1 VRASLVFTLVAASIA
16 FVAACHAP
24 HSTDLYW
31 QIPEGREVL
40 RGTIPHDVP
49 WAIGA
54 PPWTDHEWL
63 FEALAA
69 WCYDRGAF
77 VVLVVLCALAAAAAP
92 LLAYAAAR
100 DLGYDWAGTSF
111 AVLLVAASTSVSWS
125 ERPQNFVLLAFL
137 ALLWIMWRGAR
148 PWWAPLPVAC
158 VWSNLHASGVLAP
171 VLCVA
176 FAAAYAVAGGPRE
189 PRARRSL
196 AAALAALAGTLLTP
210 QGPKLWAYAIGSMAD
225 RNHSHR
231 YIAEWLPLFN
241 EDVLKAALVWL
252 LVVAVVVAASLAR
265 RRDDVAP
272 SLIGAAF
279 LVLTVLHARF
289 ALFCAAAAMPLVA
302 GALRTMLGALPDVRE
317 SRFSRALLAVPAI
330 AALAGVSVAATSPG
344 LATDRGYADARELLA
359 RHHVAGPIFA
369 EYTAAAYL
377 AAFAALPVRVMID
390 SHGDP
395 FDAQAWDDEFVLE
408 HAAPGWDGVL
418 RRRKL
423 DVVVLPAGHLLGR
436 AVAESPRWMRLD
448 RTPNAVLFVA
458 R

>member
-40 RGTIPHDVP
+40 RGTIPREVP

-100 DLGYDWAGTSF
+100 DVGYDWASTSF

-137 ALLWIMWRGAR
+137 GLLWIMWRGAR
-148 PWWAPLPVAC
+148 PWWAPLVITC
-158 VWSNLHASGVLAP
+158 IWSNLHASGVLAP
-171 VLCVA
+171 VLCVG

-210 QGPKLWAYAIGSMAD
+210 HGPRLWAYAIDSMVD

-231 YIAEWLPLFN
+231 YIAEWLPLLN

-252 LVVAVVVAASLAR
+252 FVVGVAVAASLAR
-265 RRDDVAP
+265 RRDEIAP
-272 SLIGAAF
+272 SLVGAAF
-279 LVLTVLHARF
+279 LVLPLLHARF

-302 GALRTMLGALPDVRE
+302 GSVRTVLSALPAARE
-317 SRFSRALLAVPAI
+317 SRFSSALFAVPAI
-330 AALAGVSVAATSPG
+330 AAIVGVSVAAMSPALG
-344 LATDRGYADARELLA
+344 TDREYADARGLLA
-359 RHHVAGPIFA
+359 RHHLAGPVFA

-377 AAFAALPVRVMID
+377 AAFSALPVRVMID

-395 FDAQAWDDEFVLE
+395 FDARTWDDEFVLE

-423 DVVVLPAGHLLGR
+423 DIVVLPAGHLLGR
-436 AVAESPRWMRLD
+436 AVAESPRWKRLD
-448 RTPNAVLFVA
+448 RTPHAVLFVV